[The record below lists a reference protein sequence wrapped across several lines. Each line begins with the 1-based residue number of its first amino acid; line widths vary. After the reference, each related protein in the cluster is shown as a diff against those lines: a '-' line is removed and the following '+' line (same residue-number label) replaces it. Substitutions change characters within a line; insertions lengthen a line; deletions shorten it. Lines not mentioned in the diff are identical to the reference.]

1 MTRGISAAMVD
12 HLDGDVQRPAFLI
25 EAEFQDSNGTDATLR
40 LWTGMGPLS
49 FDGKTWTGT
58 GAILTMEGFEEIM
71 ETVARGASFTLSGI
85 GTADVN
91 GNGDTIVDLALRT
104 EYQSRPITLYTGFFD
119 ENWDLIGTMVSFG
132 GFMDVM
138 DVQED
143 GDTAAVTLTAENAM
157 VALERRVGRTYTKE
171 DQQER
176 FPGDT
181 FFDQVVNLTNM
192 EIRLD

>member
-1 MTRGISAAMVD
+1 MTRGLSAGLVA

-40 LWTGMGPLS
+40 LWTGIGPLS
-49 FDGKTWTGT
+49 YDGKTWTGT
-58 GAILTMEGFEEIM
+58 GDILTMEGYEEIM
-71 ETVARGASFTLSGI
+71 DTVARGTSFTLSGI

-104 EYQSRPITLYTGFFD
+104 EYQSRPITLMAAFFD
-119 ENWDLIGTMVSFG
+119 ENWDVIGAMVGFS

-143 GDTAAVTLTAENAM
+143 GETATVSLTAENAM

-176 FPGDT
+176 YSGDT
-181 FFDQVVNLTNM
+181 FFDQVADLTNM